1 MRRFKYYRSPAFE
14 ASHVLLFQQV
24 FVACVSDEHFF
35 CLFAIAWT
43 CWWDGDAVGCKEKFS
58 VGGFWLDDHVVVFH
72 NHVFSQ
78 FFPGF
83 EHVLSAVNG
92 IVCQEGCGLLGI

>member
-1 MRRFKYYRSPAFE
+1 MRRFNYYRSPAFE

-43 CWWDGDAVGCKEKFS
+43 CWWDGGIDTMIGGWIATQNNVGR
-58 VGGFWLDDHVVVFH
+58 
-72 NHVFSQ
+72 N
-78 FFPGF
+78 
-83 EHVLSAVNG
+83 VLLNATAALH
-92 IVCQEGCGLLGI
+92 Q